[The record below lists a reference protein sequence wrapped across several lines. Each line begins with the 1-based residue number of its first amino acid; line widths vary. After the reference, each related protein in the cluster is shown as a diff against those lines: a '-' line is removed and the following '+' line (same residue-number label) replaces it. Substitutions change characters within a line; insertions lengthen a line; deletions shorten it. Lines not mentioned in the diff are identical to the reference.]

1 MRITSWLIMAIV
13 VSLASACSGNQ
24 ASVPPTLNEAL
35 SGAVDADA
43 ETTRTGDADA
53 EATRSVEPVSDIGEL
68 RNILRTE
75 EIFTF
80 GGLFLER
87 EPRRR
92 LVVQFTRDGEEII
105 RRYVTGGVLEGI
117 IIEVRTVAVT
127 ADQLKIAQRKAV
139 QFAEALGIGVRGI
152 DFHTASSVPKNRV
165 ELIVPDP
172 NALHARAS
180 ALNLPIPDNVVV
192 VEGGAPRFMEEI
204 GGVLV
209 ERSGCLRLAESLES
223 EASSRA
229 IVWQKHVFEI
239 IRVGDEVR
247 IDDVQ
252 LGDPDDPVIWNLG
265 DSVTAAGASDFGPPE
280 YHAGKDFT
288 ESCAGPYVL
297 ISDVR

>member
-68 RNILRTE
+68 QNILRTE

-105 RRYVTGGVLEGI
+105 RRYVTGGVL
-117 IIEVRTVAVT
+117 V
-127 ADQLKIAQRKAV
+127 
-139 QFAEALGIGVRGI
+139 
-152 DFHTASSVPKNRV
+152 
-165 ELIVPDP
+165 
-172 NALHARAS
+172 
-180 ALNLPIPDNVVV
+180 
-192 VEGGAPRFMEEI
+192 
-204 GGVLV
+204 
-209 ERSGCLRLAESLES
+209 
-223 EASSRA
+223 
-229 IVWQKHVFEI
+229 
-239 IRVGDEVR
+239 
-247 IDDVQ
+247 
-252 LGDPDDPVIWNLG
+252 
-265 DSVTAAGASDFGPPE
+265 
-280 YHAGKDFT
+280 
-288 ESCAGPYVL
+288 
-297 ISDVR
+297 